1 MFALLMAAAGRFAP
15 CLTTEEAREVYC
27 WLRQRG
33 AEAAA
38 PASLCGGDARLRFIE
53 PNLEFRLL
61 GIRSPRLR
69 LEVAFSYE
77 SLPPWLSRSPLAQ
90 VYPQV
95 LDVAADDL
103 AAAADQWAR
112 EIQPFPRRAPA

>member
-1 MFALLMAAAGRFAP
+1 VDINSGDGAWVRMRPLGYQTRVVPPVDSGELDGWDDWLVIAVDVRAADGRGWSFSAP
-15 CLTTEEAREVYC
+15 CLTTEEARDVYR

-38 PASLCGGDARLRFIE
+38 LAPLRGRDARLRFIE

-69 LEVAFSYE
+69 LEVAF
-77 SLPPWLSRSPLAQ
+77 L
-90 VYPQV
+90 V
-95 LDVAADDL
+95 
-103 AAAADQWAR
+103 
-112 EIQPFPRRAPA
+112 